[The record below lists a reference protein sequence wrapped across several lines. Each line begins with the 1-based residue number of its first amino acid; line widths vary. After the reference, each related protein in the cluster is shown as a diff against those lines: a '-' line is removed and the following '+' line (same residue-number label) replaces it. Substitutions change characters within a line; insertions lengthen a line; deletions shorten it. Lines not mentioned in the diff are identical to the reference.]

1 MECLVTGG
9 RSDTVKSA
17 GGVFLALMYASTDWY
32 PFASEGDWGRGVC

>member
-17 GGVFLALMYASTDWY
+17 GGVFLALMYAST
-32 PFASEGDWGRGVC
+32 EEIGVEQYAD